1 MSSNQNDI
9 NHREGLIE
17 ENIREYGYNYDAL
30 SFVTPE
36 RARNLDAE
44 RNELLAWLSGRAGI
58 GCKGTKVDCRTLSP
72 GCRACVVGSWSC
84 LFINGRC
91 NCSCF
96 YCPSPQDQMGVPQT
110 NGIPFTSAIDYAEY
124 LALLGFTGASLSGG
138 EPLLTLD
145 RTIEYL
151 AAIRKRCGG
160 AIHIWLYTNG
170 TLLTADICRRLRD
183 AGLDEIRLD
192 IGAIRHNLKKVGLA
206 VGIIPTVTVEI
217 PAVPEEFPLMKD
229 KIKEM
234 AGTGVNHLNL
244 HQLRLTP
251 HNFRHLS
258 GRGYTFIHGEKVTVV
273 ESELTALRLIKHAL
287 EEGIPLPVNYC
298 SFPYKR
304 RFQHAANRR
313 RGAMVAAKDCEG
325 VTESGY
331 IRSIALHGSQS
342 FLTGI
347 DAILQ
352 QGHPESGLWE
362 MDLQGE
368 RLIFSSQ
375 LWDQLKDKGERLSVS
390 YHEAAITSTASPGK
404 SKGALLLPS
413 GRRLYPARQQVAE
426 FTGLAGEA
434 VEEIIAG
441 VETELKAPMGRYE
454 SIPSGLAEYF

>member
-1 MSSNQNDI
+1 MNSHHFDI
-9 NHREGLIE
+9 DYREGLIE
-17 ENIREYGYNYDAL
+17 DNIREYGYNYDAL

-36 RARNLDAE
+36 SARNLQTGRD
-44 RNELLAWLSGRAGI
+44 ELLAWLACRAEV
-58 GCKGTKVDCRTLSP
+58 GCRGTKVDCRSLSP
-72 GCRACVVGSWSC
+72 GCRECVAGSWSC

-96 YCPSPQDQMGVPQT
+96 YCPSPQDQTGVPQT
-110 NGIPFTSAIDYAEY
+110 NGIPFTSAADYGEY
-124 LALLGFTGASLSGG
+124 LALLGFTGASLTGG

-151 AAIRKRCGG
+151 TAIRKRCGD

-170 TLLTADICRRLRD
+170 TLLSADICRSLRE
-183 AGLDEIRLD
+183 AGLDEIRFD
-192 IGAIRHNLKKVGLA
+192 IGAIRHNLKKVRLA

-217 PAVPEEFPLMKD
+217 PAVPEEFQLMKG
-229 KIKEM
+229 KIVEM
-234 AGTGVNHLNL
+234 AEAGVNYLNL

-273 ESELTALRLIKHAL
+273 ESELTALRLLRHAL
-287 EEGIPLPVNYC
+287 EERIPLPVNYC

-313 RGAMVAAKDCEG
+313 RGAMVATKGCEG

-331 IRSIALHGSQS
+331 IKSIALHGSQS

-347 DAILQ
+347 ESMLEQ
-352 QGHPESGLWE
+352 SHPECGLWE

-368 RLIFSSQ
+368 RLIFSSK
-375 LWDQLKDKGERLSVS
+375 LWDQLKDKGETFSVS

-404 SKGALLLPS
+404 SKGELILPS
-413 GRRLYPARQQVAE
+413 GRRLYPAREQVAE
-426 FTGLAGEA
+426 FTGLGGEA
-434 VEEIIAG
+434 MEAILTGEE
-441 VETELKAPMGRYE
+441 TKLKEPMRRYE
-454 SIPSGLAEYF
+454 FIPSGLAEYF